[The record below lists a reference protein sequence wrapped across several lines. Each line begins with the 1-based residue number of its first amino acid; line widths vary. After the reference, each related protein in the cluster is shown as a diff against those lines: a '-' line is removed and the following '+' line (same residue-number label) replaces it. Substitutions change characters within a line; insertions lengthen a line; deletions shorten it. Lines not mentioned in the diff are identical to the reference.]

1 MCTLKTKGSRKEPV
15 LRQMRKTTKRPLF
28 RSDQKY
34 VETYSSSNVAAQY
47 PEERVNQPGYTAYHE
62 EKSMNVVIFFTGI

>member
-1 MCTLKTKGSRKEPV
+1 MTK
-15 LRQMRKTTKRPLF
+15 
-28 RSDQKY
+28 KY

-62 EKSMNVVIFFTGI
+62 EKSMNVVIFFTGIWKTKITSIREKESGQT